1 MDAVSSVT
9 KEMFRRYFIAA
20 LVSIGIPLDQ
30 ANLFCCMNQCKRL
43 MDFGIC
49 TVISIKLDQAFIE
62 KLDEFMEARVPD
74 YKGCMPKDD
83 WEAIINYNFSND

>member
-30 ANLFCCMNQCKRL
+30 ANLFCCMNQRRRL
-43 MDFGIC
+43 MDLGIC
-49 TVISIKLDQAFIE
+49 TVISMKLD
-62 KLDEFMEARVPD
+62 
-74 YKGCMPKDD
+74 
-83 WEAIINYNFSND
+83 

>member
-1 MDAVSSVT
+1 MDAVSSIT

-30 ANLFCCMNQCKRL
+30 ANLFCCMNQRKRL

-49 TVISIKLDQAFIE
+49 TVISI

-74 YKGCMPKDD
+74 YKGCMPKDN
-83 WEAIINYNFSND
+83 WEAIINYNFSDD

>member
-30 ANLFCCMNQCKRL
+30 ANLFCCMNQRKRL

-49 TVISIKLDQAFIE
+49 TVISIKLD
-62 KLDEFMEARVPD
+62 EFMEARVLD
-74 YKGCMPKDD
+74 YKGCMPKDN
-83 WEAIINYNFSND
+83 WETIINYNFSDD

>member
-30 ANLFCCMNQCKRL
+30 ANLFCCMNQRRRL
-43 MDFGIC
+43 MDLGIC
-49 TVISIKLDQAFIE
+49 TVIS
-62 KLDEFMEARVPD
+62 MEARISD

-83 WEAIINYNFSND
+83 WEAIINYNFSDD

>member
-30 ANLFCCMNQCKRL
+30 ANLFCCMNQRKRL
-43 MDFGIC
+43 MDFGLSLIH
-49 TVISIKLDQAFIE
+49 I
-62 KLDEFMEARVPD
+62 
-74 YKGCMPKDD
+74 
-83 WEAIINYNFSND
+83 

>member
-30 ANLFCCMNQCKRL
+30 ANLFCCMNQRKRL
-43 MDFGIC
+43 MDIGIC
-49 TVISIKLDQAFIE
+49 TDISMQLDVYM
-62 KLDEFMEARVPD
+62 DARDPD
-74 YKGCMPKDD
+74 YKGCMPIDD
-83 WEAIINYNFSND
+83 WEAIIIYNFSDD

>member
-30 ANLFCCMNQCKRL
+30 ANLFCCMNQRKRL
-43 MDFGIC
+43 MVFVPLFLLSLMSLWKLEFLI
-49 TVISIKLDQAFIE
+49 IKVVCLKMIG
-62 KLDEFMEARVPD
+62 KLL
-74 YKGCMPKDD
+74 
-83 WEAIINYNFSND
+83 